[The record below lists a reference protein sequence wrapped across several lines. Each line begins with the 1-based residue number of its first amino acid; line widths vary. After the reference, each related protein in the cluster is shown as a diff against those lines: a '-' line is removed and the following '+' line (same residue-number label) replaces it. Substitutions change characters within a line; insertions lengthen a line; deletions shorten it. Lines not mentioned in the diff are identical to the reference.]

1 MSTPGG
7 DRSFAVRLNRR
18 QMDWAQKDADYMPS
32 DVERIVIAWHCPA
45 FRRNPGASSP
55 NPMDNADELLDIY
68 KDKQLPVTIWSG
80 HNHIAE
86 TVTVPRSDM
95 SVTEY
100 THPCVCGAWWYFPLC
115 HDGAPATFTRYDFS
129 GGTITERRSVN
140 FSDSDEQYC
149 RVYNSGLKN
158 AEGRPVVRLNV
169 WDWHPTWKFECR
181 ENGAAVPA
189 SQLKAVREYDDYYVT
204 VHDAAATT
212 SPRSAS
218 STNTAPTTCSNT
230 RP

>member
-1 MSTPGG
+1 M
-7 DRSFAVRLNRR
+7 
-18 QMDWAQKDADYMPS
+18 
-32 DVERIVIAWHCPA
+32 
-45 FRRNPGASSP
+45 
-55 NPMDNADELLDIY
+55 
-68 KDKQLPVTIWSG
+68 
-80 HNHIAE
+80 
-86 TVTVPRSDM
+86 
-95 SVTEY
+95 
-100 THPCVCGAWWYFPLC
+100 
-115 HDGAPATFTRYDFS
+115 
-129 GGTITERRSVN
+129 N

>member
-1 MSTPGG
+1 
-7 DRSFAVRLNRR
+7 
-18 QMDWAQKDADYMPS
+18 
-32 DVERIVIAWHCPA
+32 
-45 FRRNPGASSP
+45 
-55 NPMDNADELLDIY
+55 MDNADELLDIY

-149 RVYNSGLKN
+149 RVYNSGAEKRRRQAGRAPQRLGLASNVEIRMPRKRSRGSRLA
-158 AEGRPVVRLNV
+158 AEGGP
-169 WDWHPTWKFECR
+169 
-181 ENGAAVPA
+181 
-189 SQLKAVREYDDYYVT
+189 EYDDYYVT
-204 VHDAAATT
+204 VHDACGNDISSFSFLDKYRTDHMLEYTPVTPSAEIRITATDEYGRQLFT
-212 SPRSAS
+212 V
-218 STNTAPTTCSNT
+218 TTKAEN
-230 RP
+230 